1 MAEKIANCMEAAC
14 ANDRIGYDQY
24 QRLTFYNEAKA
35 VGFDYAKVE
44 KKCETD
50 APPWCGCV

>member
-1 MAEKIANCMEAAC
+1 MEAAC